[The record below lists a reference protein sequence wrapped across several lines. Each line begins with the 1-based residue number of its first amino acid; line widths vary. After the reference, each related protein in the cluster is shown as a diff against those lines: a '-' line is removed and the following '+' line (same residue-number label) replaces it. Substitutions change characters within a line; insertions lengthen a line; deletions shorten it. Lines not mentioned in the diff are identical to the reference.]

1 MEAHEYKCMTAVEI
15 SSANSAAKLK
25 FSDFDGSYFTASLI
39 SPAVCAEV
47 RVYAAT
53 DLEVNTVAALVGLF
67 KTMSEGW
74 KGWQG
79 KLTWAS
85 LEGELEIVA
94 TADSLGHVNLRL
106 MFREHD
112 GPMPWF
118 ANIDFTLESMQVEK
132 AYKRLAQVF
141 S

>member
-1 MEAHEYKCMTAVEI
+1 
-15 SSANSAAKLK
+15 
-25 FSDFDGSYFTASLI
+25 
-39 SPAVCAEV
+39 
-47 RVYAAT
+47 
-53 DLEVNTVAALVGLF
+53 
-67 KTMSEGW
+67 
-74 KGWQG
+74 
-79 KLTWAS
+79 
-85 LEGELEIVA
+85 
-94 TADSLGHVNLRL
+94 